1 MITLHVEY
9 GKKRYKS
16 DLVREGQR
24 MRDKLEKINIQSK
37 SMESI
42 DGLALA
48 AKEETK
54 ELVDES
60 VEAFPNGS
68 SERNM

>member
-1 MITLHVEY
+1 
-9 GKKRYKS
+9 
-16 DLVREGQR
+16 
-24 MRDKLEKINIQSK
+24 
-37 SMESI
+37 MESI